1 MIDIT
6 TYNEFVKHE
15 DTIRSI
21 MLTSTILSNSAVTTP
36 SPLTLKV
43 TPYPGHDMRG
53 RLLYLS
59 IVRVSFLS
67 PKL

>member
-1 MIDIT
+1 MIADKV
-6 TYNEFVKHE
+6 YYVNY
-15 DTIRSI
+15 
-21 MLTSTILSNSAVTTP
+21 STMWNNAVTTP
-36 SPLTLKV
+36 SPSSLKL

-53 RLLYLS
+53 RLLHLS